1 MDGEFVNLTPENSG
15 SEHLCC
21 VIRLKTAHPGVE
33 AKRARLAAR
42 FVHVDT
48 LDKAK
53 SLPCAFN
60 TWAVFYDGKLVTVN
74 RIDAARSKSSGR
86 RRPKKTVPER
96 HTKSPF
102 SRVQTVRKILHHSPF
117 SRSTVAASADAE
129 AGNTIMDVIHI
140 TINSPRQIFF
150 TG

>member
-33 AKRARLAAR
+33 AKRVQLAAR

-48 LDKAK
+48 LKEAK

-60 TWAVFYDGKLVTVN
+60 TWAVFYGGKLVAVN
-74 RIDAARSKSSGR
+74 QIDAAALEKLRQKAAKENRS
-86 RRPKKTVPER
+86 
-96 HTKSPF
+96 
-102 SRVQTVRKILHHSPF
+102 
-117 SRSTVAASADAE
+117 
-129 AGNTIMDVIHI
+129 
-140 TINSPRQIFF
+140 
-150 TG
+150 

>member
-1 MDGEFVNLTPENSG
+1 MDGEFVNLTPEDIG

-48 LDKAK
+48 LKEAK

-60 TWAVFYDGKLVTVN
+60 NWAVFYGGKLVAVN
-74 RIDAARSKSSGR
+74 QIDAAALEKLRKKSAKENRS
-86 RRPKKTVPER
+86 
-96 HTKSPF
+96 
-102 SRVQTVRKILHHSPF
+102 
-117 SRSTVAASADAE
+117 
-129 AGNTIMDVIHI
+129 
-140 TINSPRQIFF
+140 
-150 TG
+150 